1 MAARAARLR
10 AGSARCILGRI
21 RAVEDFER
29 RIETLVLWMAEAQR
43 LVVFTGAGISTDS
56 GLPDFRGPD
65 GVWTRQEKG
74 LPPKDP
80 KLDWTKT
87 SPNEAHHA
95 IVDLQK
101 MGKLEFLISQN
112 VDNLHRSSGI
122 RSEILAE
129 LHGNLARVRCVD
141 CEETYPKADALER
154 CPCGGNLKS
163 SVVGF
168 GDSLPT
174 QDLVDSFEH
183 ARSCDLLIVIG
194 SSLVVTPA
202 ATVPAVAVESGARL
216 VIINRGETP
225 LDGAAQLRFDE
236 AIAEVFPP
244 AVRKLK
250 QRIGGRVG

>member
-1 MAARAARLR
+1 M
-10 AGSARCILGRI
+10 
-21 RAVEDFER
+21 EDLDR
-29 RIETLVLWMAEAQR
+29 RIETLVLWMAEAER

-65 GVWTRQEKG
+65 GLWTRQEKG

-95 IVDLQK
+95 IVGLQK
-101 MGKLEFLISQN
+101 MGKLDFLVSQN
-112 VDNLHRSSGI
+112 IDDLHRRSGI
-122 RSEILAE
+122 RPEILAE

-141 CEETYPKADALER
+141 CEETYPRSDALER
-154 CPCGGNLKS
+154 CPCGGALKS

-174 QDLVDSFEH
+174 RDLSDSFEH
-183 ARSCDLLIVIG
+183 ARRCDLLIVIG

-202 ATVPAVAVESGARL
+202 ATVPGSRSRRGRGWSSSIGARRPWMAPPTSASRRRSERSFHRRSADSR
-216 VIINRGETP
+216 RGSELAP
-225 LDGAAQLRFDE
+225 
-236 AIAEVFPP
+236 
-244 AVRKLK
+244 VRDVCLPELMEK
-250 QRIGGRVG
+250 GR

>member
-1 MAARAARLR
+1 VVRN
-10 AGSARCILGRI
+10 AGRSGALYLGLV
-21 RAVEDFER
+21 RAVEDLDR
-29 RIETLVLWMAEAQR
+29 RIETLVRWMAEAER

-87 SPNEAHHA
+87 SPNEAHYA
-95 IVDLQK
+95 IVELQK
-101 MGKLEFLISQN
+101 LGKLDFLVSQN
-112 VDNLHRSSGI
+112 IDDLHRSSGI
-122 RSEILAE
+122 RPELLAE

-141 CEETYPKADALER
+141 CEQTYPRSDALER
-154 CPCGGNLKS
+154 CPCGGALKS

-174 QDLVDSFEH
+174 RDLADSFEH
-183 ARSCDLLIVIG
+183 ARRCDLLIVIG

-202 ATVPAVAVESGARL
+202 ATVPAVAVEAGARL

-225 LDGAAQLRFDE
+225 LDGAADLRFEE
-236 AIAEVFPP
+236 AIGEVFPP

-250 QRIGGRVG
+250 ERIGDRAG

>member
-1 MAARAARLR
+1 
-10 AGSARCILGRI
+10 
-21 RAVEDFER
+21 VEDLER
-29 RIETLVLWMAEAQR
+29 RIETLALWMAEAER

-95 IVDLQK
+95 IAELQE
-101 MGKLEFLISQN
+101 MGKLDFLVSQN
-112 VDNLHRSSGI
+112 IDDLHRSSGI
-122 RSEILAE
+122 RPEILAE
-129 LHGNLARVRCVD
+129 LHGNLARVRCTD

-154 CPCGGNLKS
+154 CPCGGGLKS

-174 QDLVDSFEH
+174 RDLTDSFDH

-202 ATVPAVAVESGARL
+202 ATVPAVAVEAGARL

-225 LDGAAQLRFDE
+225 LDGAAHLRFEE
-236 AIAEVFPP
+236 AIGEVFPP

-250 QRIGGRVG
+250 TRTGDRAGSPGPSRGPRGR